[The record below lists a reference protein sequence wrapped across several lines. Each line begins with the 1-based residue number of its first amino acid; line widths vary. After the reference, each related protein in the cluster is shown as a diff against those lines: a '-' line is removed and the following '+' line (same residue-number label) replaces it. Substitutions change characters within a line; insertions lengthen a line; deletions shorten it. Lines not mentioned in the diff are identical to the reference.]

1 MFFKG
6 TSSEKKYSPDNFRGI
21 HLFLK
26 ISIDKVLFSNLP
38 SKKSMSYVTYPMRER
53 DMIVEKLLNDNG
65 RTAM

>member
-6 TSSEKKYSPDNFRGI
+6 TPSEKKYSPDNFQGI
-21 HLFLK
+21 NIFFK

-38 SKKSMSYVTYPMRER
+38 SKKSMSYVTYPVRES
-53 DMIVEKLLNDNG
+53 DMIVEKLFDDNG

>member
-6 TSSEKKYSPDNFRGI
+6 TPSEKQSSPDNFRGI
-21 HLFLK
+21 HIFFK

-38 SKKSMSYVTYPMRER
+38 SKKSMSYVTYPVRER
-53 DMIVEKLLNDNG
+53 DMIVEKLFDDNG